1 MKKQKKICRRKG
13 ADEVDI
19 DLEHQKQV
27 NALATQFKEDQLKAV
42 LQKCYSNVLKYGPE
56 AILKAVEDSWTAV
69 RASATARLIH
79 NESTDKDAFIQ
90 MKEAAQEL
98 MNEELELLAYSHSST
113 PRSHEETSKQN
124 ALFLI
129 ESSEALD
136 DYDSDT
142 LAEMK
147 QAYEKG
153 RYDDVADLAYL
164 HDRARRPRPQP
175 QGKDDTTL
183 CCEEPHYMDRS
194 GPQRRA
200 KDPWCRISELL
211 TEVVE
216 DQSNKSPLKCCVE
229 AVRCLSRDLT
239 YDNRVAAK
247 AAIREAIKYLE
258 EE

>member
-42 LQKCYSNVLKYGPE
+42 LQKCYSNVQKYGPE

-98 MNEELELLAYSHSST
+98 MNEELELLARSHSST

-136 DYDSDT
+136 YYDSDT

-147 QAYEKG
+147 QAYDLFH
-153 RYDDVADLAYL
+153 YDDVADWAYL
-164 HDRARRPRPQP
+164 HDRARRPQP
-175 QGKDDTTL
+175 RGNDDTAL
-183 CCEEPHYMDRS
+183 CCEEPHCMDRHE
-194 GPQRRA
+194 PQRLA
-200 KDPWCRISELL
+200 KDPWCRILELL
-211 TEVVE
+211 TEVAGE

-247 AAIREAIKYLE
+247 TAIREAIKYLE